1 MLKYRYTKSTHT
13 HIVRFVKTSETSLF
27 DRSKCRVGCFL
38 FSYGIINLREVRKM
52 ENTVTV
58 DISKDDAI
66 RLSSI
71 LDNILFNNG
80 YDLYDP
86 YLNSLFQLKEKLDL
100 EVELSKSHNG
110 LIN

>member
-1 MLKYRYTKSTHT
+1 
-13 HIVRFVKTSETSLF
+13 
-27 DRSKCRVGCFL
+27 
-38 FSYGIINLREVRKM
+38 M

-86 YLNSLFQLKEKLDL
+86 YLSSLFQLKEKLDL
-100 EVELSKSHNG
+100 EVELSKSHNS

>member
-1 MLKYRYTKSTHT
+1 
-13 HIVRFVKTSETSLF
+13 
-27 DRSKCRVGCFL
+27 
-38 FSYGIINLREVRKM
+38 M

-100 EVELSKSHNG
+100 EVELSKSHNS

>member
-1 MLKYRYTKSTHT
+1 
-13 HIVRFVKTSETSLF
+13 
-27 DRSKCRVGCFL
+27 
-38 FSYGIINLREVRKM
+38 M

-66 RLSSI
+66 RLSNI

-100 EVELSKSHNG
+100 EVELSKSHNS

>member
-1 MLKYRYTKSTHT
+1 
-13 HIVRFVKTSETSLF
+13 
-27 DRSKCRVGCFL
+27 
-38 FSYGIINLREVRKM
+38 M